1 MADDRCAEGTGDAM
15 ANEKKPT
22 QGAQRRFESLEGMVP
37 ATVAFPRKP
46 DGAERSDEDR
56 VEGTI
61 VDISAGCLCLRVP
74 MNQERGALMRDAGEG
89 DPAELE
95 CSDVPGRRFT
105 VLGHL
110 AWVWVPSMEG
120 DDVIGS
126 LGITVT
132 GVIEDDQ
139 RWIGKVKRLLDRERP
154 VEVDLEPKDLES
166 PARRRQRRRE
176 EDAPGDAN
184 DDGGE
189 KE

>member
-1 MADDRCAEGTGDAM
+1 M
-15 ANEKKPT
+15 EKETKPT
-22 QGAQRRFESLEGMVP
+22 EGARRRFESLQGMMP
-37 ATVAFPRKP
+37 ATVALLRTP
-46 DGAERSDEDR
+46 GGGERL
-56 VEGTI
+56 EGTI
-61 VDISAGCLCLRVP
+61 VDISTGGLCLRIP
-74 MNQERGALMRDAGEG
+74 MDQERSAVMREAVEG

-126 LGITVT
+126 LGLNVT

-139 RWIGKVKRLLDRERP
+139 RWIGKVKRLIDRDRP

-166 PARRRQRRRE
+166 PARRRQRQRE
-176 EDAPGDAN
+176 EGAYEAGPE
-184 DDGGE
+184 GGE
-189 KE
+189 EKD